1 MSPEKKEL
9 VLEWY
14 EKADHDILAADIV
27 VEANPMLYDVAAFH
41 AQQCA
46 EKYLQSFLVY
56 NELFPPKVHDI
67 KQLIDLATSFDSSF
81 EELREAESLSK
92 YSVLTRYPADF
103 AVDTQ
108 EQINDILILAKGVK
122 DFVRQKL
129 EFDNG

>member
-14 EKADHDILAADIV
+14 EKAEQDIPAADIV
-27 VEANPMLYDVAAFH
+27 AEANPMLYDVAAFH

-46 EKYLQSFLVY
+46 EKYLKAFLVF
-56 NELFPPKVHDI
+56 NELFPPKVHALN
-67 KQLIDLATSFDSSF
+67 QLIDLAKGFDSSF

-92 YSVLTRYPADF
+92 YSVRTRYPADF

-108 EQINDILILAKGVK
+108 QQINDILTLAKRVK
-122 DFVRQKL
+122 DFVRQKIAIQ
-129 EFDNG
+129 